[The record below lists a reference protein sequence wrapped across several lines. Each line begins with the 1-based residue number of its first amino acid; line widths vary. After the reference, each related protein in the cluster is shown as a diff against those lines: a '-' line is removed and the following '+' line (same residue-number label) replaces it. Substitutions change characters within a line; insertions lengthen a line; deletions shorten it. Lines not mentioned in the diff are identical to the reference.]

1 MARLPCTGM
10 KLRTSSVIALTVA
23 MLAMALGGC
32 GKDSEGPYYQ
42 AICSQ
47 MHGIVRGWEGP
58 RRDSRADALH
68 DAAGHQSSYPG
79 HMVTIEE
86 HH

>member
-1 MARLPCTGM
+1 M
-10 KLRTSSVIALTVA
+10 KAKTQYFRATALVVLAAGLIACD
-23 MLAMALGGC
+23 GGS
-32 GKDSEGPYYQ
+32 GEPYYQ

-58 RRDSRADALH
+58 RREHRTDALH
-68 DAAGHQSSYPG
+68 DAEGHKSSYPG
-79 HMVTIEE
+79 HTVTIEE

>member
-1 MARLPCTGM
+1 M
-10 KLRTSSVIALTVA
+10 KIRTQSV
-23 MLAMALGGC
+23 LAASLAVLAAGLIGC
-32 GKDSEGPYYQ
+32 GDDSRGPYYQ

-58 RRDSRADALH
+58 RRESRVDALH
-68 DAAGHQSSYPG
+68 DAEGHKSSYPG
-79 HMVTIEE
+79 HMVVIEN